1 MEPDHRQ
8 TEDKRKELGR
18 SDEPVEDELVE
29 EFENTVTEGAD
40 RLNRTW
46 RALVITGLF
55 GGIDVGLGIMAMLA
69 VKEATGSELLA
80 GTAFGIGLFA
90 LRLAHSELF
99 TEDFLIPINAVVARH
114 GTWLQL
120 VRLWAVTLVTNLAG
134 GWLFM
139 WVVAAAFPQFEQL
152 LLEVSL
158 GYLEDGLTLETAAL
172 AVLAGSTITLSTRMS
187 QGTGNDVVTALI
199 SLISGLLVVGLGMLH
214 GALNS
219 IVVFGAMH
227 QGAAISYTDW
237 FVWFLWVIP
246 LNMLGGLVIITL
258 PRLVRT
264 LELIRKERAEQG
276 EKIRRQEQEQERA
289 GGSLRRP

>member
-80 GTAFGIGLFA
+80 GMAFGIGLFA

-276 EKIRRQEQEQERA
+276 EKIRRQEQERA
-289 GGSLRRP
+289 GGALRRP